1 MSRTPVLDA
10 TVSRMAQLALTTG
23 ESLPDTITPDE
34 AATAYLLSFT
44 ENGGRLSQLAQSLGV
59 SRFLLQRWIWGN
71 PERKQAYARART
83 EGADALVDEGGD
95 LLDGATKDTIAVAN
109 ARAGWRKW
117 LASKYDPTTYG
128 DTQPTTVQVGSL
140 HYHAALSRPTQVTL
154 SALPPVTV
162 PTLTPP
168 PEHSPKPPLN
178 GSHQGAGG
186 RGYPTETQVVRIGE
200 TEVGVLP
207 PDSSPAPVKASEG

>member
-10 TVSRMAQLALTTG
+10 TVERMAQLALTTG

-128 DTQPTTVQVGSL
+128 DSQPTTVQVGSL
-140 HYHAALSRPTQVTL
+140 HYHAALSRPV
-154 SALPPVTV
+154 APAPLPIQS
-162 PTLTPP
+162 PP
-168 PEHSPKPPLN
+168 SL
-178 GSHQGAGG
+178 GSHTGAGE
-186 RGYPTETQVVRIGE
+186 RGYPTETKEVVVDGVVVHTPVSQTPPS
-200 TEVGVLP
+200 TEGQ
-207 PDSSPAPVKASEG
+207 G